1 MKVGSWKLEVGTLGD
16 YLRGKKTSP
25 QQEVCVIA
33 YSLHFSGVAS
43 GMAAK
48 A

>member
-1 MKVGSWKLEVGTLGD
+1 MLEVGALGE
-16 YLRGKKTSP
+16 YLRGKKSSS

-33 YSLHFSGVAS
+33 YSLLFSGVAS
-43 GMAAK
+43 GMAAN

>member
-1 MKVGSWKLEVGTLGD
+1 MLEVGIGE
-16 YLRGKKTSP
+16 YLRGKKTFP

-33 YSLHFSGVAS
+33 HSLLFSSVAS

>member
-1 MKVGSWKLEVGTLGD
+1 MKVGSWKLELFE

-25 QQEVCVIA
+25 QQEVCAIV
-33 YSLHFSGVAS
+33 YSLLFFSGVAS